1 MNYDIEFRDDGNYI
15 VSRDTDSPSYC
26 EWLMPGTQEDED

>member
-1 MNYDIEFRDDGNYI
+1 MNYDIDFRDGDGDYV

-26 EWLMPGTQEDED
+26 EWLIPGTQQD